1 MLIQEFCEA
10 TGLTR
15 DTVRFYV
22 KRGLLT
28 PAIGARSADAPPAGR
43 THAIPGRSQPPT
55 NRYQVFD
62 DTQVE
67 RARLIRAAQGL
78 GFTLAEIA
86 DLASAYEAGGM
97 TRARKAVVLRAHL
110 AALDERAL
118 RLRTVRRYL
127 SAKLQWV
134 EAGERG
140 APPSTPARL
149 RMATTAVPA
158 PTRRKATA
166 LP

>member
-10 TGLTR
+10 TGLSR

-28 PAIGARSADAPPAGR
+28 PAIGARSGSAIPSPERSHVRGR
-43 THAIPGRSQPPT
+43 TERPT

-62 DTQVE
+62 AGQVE

-86 DLASAYEAGGM
+86 ELASAYEAGAL
-97 TRARKAVVLRAHL
+97 TRTKKVALLRVHL

-118 RLRTVRRYL
+118 RLRAVRRYL
-127 SAKLQWV
+127 SDKLKWV
-134 EAGERG
+134 EEGERG
-140 APPSTPARL
+140 APPTTPAKL
-149 RMATTAVPA
+149 RDTAVNRPA
-158 PTRRKATA
+158 SRRASTS
-166 LP
+166 